1 MEFVFLFL
9 SLYVLYCVCDAQIVL
24 RMFCILTIKHIHC
37 SIVHPH
43 SNSGKLTRSTI
54 PRENSI
60 FATMRGKN
68 KWMNMLFSELLWREC
83 ATPTVN
89 TFGYFYFVS
98 FEAALLL
105 LIAYCVHKC
114 LLLTLW
120 LIAIFFFP
128 FIFFH
133 CISLKSFCVAYRTG
147 GIWNFNEKLG
157 TTEPYESYFGE
168 SAFSRKHLTST
179 IIA

>member
-1 MEFVFLFL
+1 
-9 SLYVLYCVCDAQIVL
+9 
-24 RMFCILTIKHIHC
+24 MFCILTIKHIHC
-37 SIVHPH
+37 SIVHSH

-83 ATPTVN
+83 ATPTVD

-98 FEAALLL
+98 FEVTLLL
-105 LIAYCVHKC
+105 LIVCCVHKC

-120 LIAIFFFP
+120 LIAIFFFLLFS
-128 FIFFH
+128 FIAFH
-133 CISLKSFCVAYRTG
+133 WNRSMWHIGRGGCEILMRNSEQPSHMNRTSVNQHFPENIWRQQLLHSLTYRRYPSVS
-147 GIWNFNEKLG
+147 E
-157 TTEPYESYFGE
+157 
-168 SAFSRKHLTST
+168 
-179 IIA
+179 